1 MASRRSRIKGIANI
15 PQRRKPVVEQE
26 ATQED
31 VRCEE
36 SNLSPQQ
43 VITNSTGESQKEEKH
58 ADGVD
63 LNTAVPV
70 ENNKDKP
77 CETDI
82 PTHSNHDISK
92 NVAENVNPNISV
104 AAPQTQPSFNR
115 RRLIK
120 PAISLKAI
128 QKSVTP
134 PSISSPSE
142 EPEITKPQEE
152 PSPPEDA
159 NCPSVISKTS
169 ENPPINTSKHAH
181 TPVRDDCINKEIS
194 VLGITKLPLTQSQ
207 NQNLENC
214 TDKNSFDEIVRPSPA
229 CSPSKYMNRAR
240 IKAIPRLGQRR
251 PSFSIGSASESEDE
265 SKKSYKTVRIRND
278 SVCSSV
284 STPAPPES
292 PAVVAEVSNPR
303 KKPEF
308 NSVIQRKCR
317 RTEQSRKL
325 AEARRDFQQKF
336 NNGKPD
342 RQKLTMIDLIFYNPG
357 SSPMSQK
364 RKRKDT
370 ETESILS
377 AKHEEDIDDAP
388 APDEPSADATA
399 EPELSDE
406 ENTVPAPQITIGAN
420 GEIIIDEKSL
430 FIENKDIK
438 RDRELLKK
446 SNLVDG
452 DKFETGYGVFKRV
465 KRSKDWSKDETLRFY
480 KALNTMGTD
489 FTLMCELFP
498 GRSRRELKMKFK
510 KEERVNRA
518 LIDRAVMQPIQFDI
532 TDLQRDLEKQE
543 LEKLRNEQ
551 IKKDLKQ
558 YREDCKAA
566 REEKKEKEKA
576 KAEEVPAVKKK
587 RKTWTGD
594 VKVVEDQIIKPA
606 NAKEALKKKL
616 QQGIHSLLASDDS
629 DDENANVVEDS
640 VNAKEAEINE
650 NNNHIDLSD
659 AIEQN
664 IEITSNI
671 DVTSPEMPA
680 DTNSEAIEMP
690 EVEKSSGIEETN
702 ETEVIEEGSIVV
714 TSLDADGKEI
724 YTAYSV
730 NCHGEKIPL
739 DLNPGVLDVL
749 LKNQKS
755 DKTVPLPENADESLI
770 LPSDNT
776 IDNIMADISLSNL
789 HDNPDMSLTTT
800 ADCMILSFEDIDAN
814 IATNSTANIV
824 AIQTGP

>member
-1 MASRRSRIKGIANI
+1 M
-15 PQRRKPVVEQE
+15 
-26 ATQED
+26 
-31 VRCEE
+31 
-36 SNLSPQQ
+36 
-43 VITNSTGESQKEEKH
+43 
-58 ADGVD
+58 
-63 LNTAVPV
+63 
-70 ENNKDKP
+70 
-77 CETDI
+77 
-82 PTHSNHDISK
+82 
-92 NVAENVNPNISV
+92 
-104 AAPQTQPSFNR
+104 
-115 RRLIK
+115 
-120 PAISLKAI
+120 
-128 QKSVTP
+128 
-134 PSISSPSE
+134 
-142 EPEITKPQEE
+142 
-152 PSPPEDA
+152 
-159 NCPSVISKTS
+159 
-169 ENPPINTSKHAH
+169 
-181 TPVRDDCINKEIS
+181 
-194 VLGITKLPLTQSQ
+194 
-207 NQNLENC
+207 
-214 TDKNSFDEIVRPSPA
+214 
-229 CSPSKYMNRAR
+229 
-240 IKAIPRLGQRR
+240 
-251 PSFSIGSASESEDE
+251 
-265 SKKSYKTVRIRND
+265 
-278 SVCSSV
+278 
-284 STPAPPES
+284 
-292 PAVVAEVSNPR
+292 
-303 KKPEF
+303 
-308 NSVIQRKCR
+308 
-317 RTEQSRKL
+317 
-325 AEARRDFQQKF
+325 
-336 NNGKPD
+336 
-342 RQKLTMIDLIFYNPG
+342 
-357 SSPMSQK
+357 
-364 RKRKDT
+364 
-370 ETESILS
+370 
-377 AKHEEDIDDAP
+377 
-388 APDEPSADATA
+388 
-399 EPELSDE
+399 
-406 ENTVPAPQITIGAN
+406 
-420 GEIIIDEKSL
+420 
-430 FIENKDIK
+430 
-438 RDRELLKK
+438 LKK

-671 DVTSPEMPA
+671 DVTSPEMLA

-714 TSLDADGKEI
+714 TTSLDADGKEI